1 MTLCVS
7 ICALA
12 RVQTWGQPRV
22 LLFLRSYS
30 VWVLSRGP
38 RVHLSRFGPLA
49 SEPWGSSC
57 LHLSKTGIAS
67 MCYPVLPFIWVLGIE
82 PCLSCLAFPTEP
94 SPQPCSFNNAERL
107 KHLKQ
112 IFFSPQ
118 VSPSPTLKDKYN
130 IANVCTL
137 FIISVY
143 RIYHPH

>member
-12 RVQTWGQPRV
+12 RAQTWGQPRV

-67 MCYPVLPFIWVLGIE
+67 MCYPVLPFIWVLGIK
-82 PCLSCLAFPTEP
+82 PCLSCLAFLLSHLL
-94 SPQPCSFNNAERL
+94 SPVPLTTLSGWHTSNN
-107 KHLKQ
+107 
-112 IFFSPQ
+112 FFFPQ